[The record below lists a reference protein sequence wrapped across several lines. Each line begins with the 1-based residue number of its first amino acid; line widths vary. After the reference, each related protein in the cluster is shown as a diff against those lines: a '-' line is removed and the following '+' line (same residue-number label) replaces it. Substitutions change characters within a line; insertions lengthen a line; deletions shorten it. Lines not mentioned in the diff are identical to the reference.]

1 MKKNV
6 GTVPQLMKG
15 VVLFALVTD
24 VFPWSL
30 ILTIIWNI
38 FSYNNKK
45 IENTIHH
52 VAAVSPQNIM
62 EPQYFGS
69 QWVISLW
76 SLLRTQIL
84 LVQISILI
92 E

>member
-30 ILTIIWNI
+30 ILTII
-38 FSYNNKK
+38 
-45 IENTIHH
+45 
-52 VAAVSPQNIM
+52 
-62 EPQYFGS
+62 
-69 QWVISLW
+69 
-76 SLLRTQIL
+76 
-84 LVQISILI
+84 
-92 E
+92 